1 MSSSLHTQLC
11 SCVRRFVL
19 EALCMW
25 GWTCVCGVLFTY
37 VGFDLSTWHTWQR
50 LYSAHFHF
58 FFNYF
63 TSICNLKT
71 SFCHF
76 CIWTSLHP
84 SFYHFSFIKNI
95 ISHHFCLNQESN
107 VIFFFCSLYPLMLVG
122 EVLTRWWSGTTSL
135 FSRLGLISRK
145 RALSLSLAFLQKG
158 PQVLPWC
165 NVSLRGGGILLTPFI
180 LQSER

>member
-1 MSSSLHTQLC
+1 MQLC
-11 SCVRRFVL
+11 SYVRRFVL

-76 CIWTSLHP
+76 CIWTSQHP

>member
-1 MSSSLHTQLC
+1 MSLSLHTQLC

-25 GWTCVCGVLFTY
+25 GWTYMRGPVY
-37 VGFDLSTWHTWQR
+37 IRGFWLEYMTH
-50 LYSAHFHF
+50 LAKALLCPFPL

-84 SFYHFSFIKNI
+84 SFYLFSFIENI

-107 VIFFFCSLYPLMLVG
+107 VIFFFCSPYPLMLVG
-122 EVLTRWWSGTTSL
+122 EVLTRWWSGTTSS

-180 LQSER
+180 LQSGR